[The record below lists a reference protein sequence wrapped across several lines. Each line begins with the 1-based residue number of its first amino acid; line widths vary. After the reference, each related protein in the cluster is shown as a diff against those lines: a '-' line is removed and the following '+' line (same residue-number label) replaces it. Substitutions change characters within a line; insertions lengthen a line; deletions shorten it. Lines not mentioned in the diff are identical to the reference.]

1 MLTSNI
7 TWQLAYYSLQYWT
20 TWMLWHQLQRN
31 SNCPSWLSL
40 CSSSHTHTFIIADP
54 ANLVQTVAI
63 LYSLKC
69 DELLVDGV
77 GRNSICTYKHTHTQY
92 IKYIKTTCSDVPTT
106 NAEISIT
113 NVGPVYRPTQYTKE
127 CFKFLDFPLA
137 DLHKWKCHQFHGQE
151 QP

>member
-1 MLTSNI
+1 
-7 TWQLAYYSLQYWT
+7 
-20 TWMLWHQLQRN
+20 
-31 SNCPSWLSL
+31 
-40 CSSSHTHTFIIADP
+40 
-54 ANLVQTVAI
+54 VAI

-137 DLHKWKCHQFHGQE
+137 DFCTSENVINFMDRNNYRWAAIGWRNTLR
-151 QP
+151 